1 MALATYGYGYLG
13 EFILFFFLN
22 IPAKQNKNTLVFNQI
37 NQYPNFSY
45 FSEVFKTILSYFINL
60 FITHFVFLKSD

>member
-13 EFILFFFLN
+13 EIILFFFSN

-37 NQYPNFSY
+37 NQYPYFSY
-45 FSEVFKTILSYFINL
+45 IFVGFKARLS
-60 FITHFVFLKSD
+60 S